1 MINEYDDYL
10 DKSLYSYIFDYEE
23 DWCDE
28 DDDPIFDD
36 DYDEDYYDYPIFDGV
51 WD

>member
-10 DKSLYSYIFDYEE
+10 DEPLYGYDYEE

-28 DDDPIFDD
+28 DDDHIFDD
-36 DYDEDYYDYPIFDGV
+36 NDWDEDYDFDDEWDY
-51 WD
+51 